1 MTIKKKHLIAFGQLV
16 LCLLVCFAA
25 ASPGHAQEALRFS
38 SSAQLYDI
46 LQQKSLDDF
55 SAQSG
60 IKVDLFIS
68 SSEAAMN
75 RLYNQVCDVAGTAE
89 HINYRVG
96 DYGYTETPLC
106 KAPLVVITNRGSSVE
121 NVTENQLRDVFSG
134 NITNWKA
141 LGGPDQAIVVVVP
154 GKDTAALKNF
164 SQLALKRFDIRYDIM
179 TYRSTMVVEVV
190 RHVPGSISFITKG
203 SNSRDASIRILKVNG
218 YAHTEASY
226 PYFQSFSLVTKGTPS
241 GVAKSFIDFMASQK
255 TKSALSASGIFPR
268 EP

>member
-1 MTIKKKHLIAFGQLV
+1 MKKKKWISFGQLA

-25 ASPGHAQEALRFS
+25 ASPGYAQDALRFS

-46 LQQKSLDDF
+46 IQQKTLDEF
-55 SAQSG
+55 TAQTG
-60 IKVDLFIS
+60 VKVDLFIS
-68 SSEAAMN
+68 SSEAAMH

-89 HINYRVG
+89 HIYFSLG

-106 KAPLVVITNRGSSVE
+106 RAPLVVITNSGTSIE
-121 NVTENQLRDVFSG
+121 NVTEDQLRNVFSG
-134 NITNWKA
+134 SITNWKA

-190 RHVPGSISFITKG
+190 RHIPGSISFITKG
-203 SNSRDASIRILKVNG
+203 SKTRDASIRILKVNG
-218 YAHTEASY
+218 YAHTETSY

-241 GVAKSFIDFMASQK
+241 GAAKSFIDFLTSEK
-255 TKSALSASGIFPR
+255 TKSALIANGIFPR

>member
-1 MTIKKKHLIAFGQLV
+1 MKKKHLISFGQFV
-16 LCLLVCFAA
+16 LCLLVCFSA

-46 LQQKSLDDF
+46 IQQKALDDF
-55 SAQSG
+55 TAQTG
-60 IKVDLFIS
+60 VKVDLFIS

-89 HINYRVG
+89 HINYSLG
-96 DYGYTETPLC
+96 DYGYKETPLC
-106 KAPLVVITNRGSSVE
+106 EAPLVVITNNATSIE
-121 NVTENQLRDVFSG
+121 NVTEDQLRDVFSG

-190 RHVPGSISFITKG
+190 RHIPGSISFITKG
-203 SNSRDASIRILKVNG
+203 SNTRDASIRILKVNG
-218 YAHTEASY
+218 YAHTDALY
-226 PYFQSFSLVTKGTPS
+226 PYFQSFSLVTKGTP
-241 GVAKSFIDFMASQK
+241 GGAAKSFIDFMTSDKAR
-255 TKSALSASGIFPR
+255 SALTANGIFPQN
-268 EP
+268 P